1 MSDAT
6 LVLLRIENDGGE
18 SITARDW
25 PPSRSVVHSGALIWR
40 WKTSELLFGDPATQ
54 RERLAELVGI

>member
-1 MSDAT
+1 
-6 LVLLRIENDGGE
+6 
-18 SITARDW
+18 
-25 PPSRSVVHSGALIWR
+25 VHSGALIWR